1 MNFIYRTKDKEG
13 LDHKGE
19 IEAADQRAA
28 ATLLHKRGFVVLAL
42 KPKSETEGGSLLD
55 RFFSR
60 VTFSDLVDLTR
71 QLATMVGAGLVV
83 SEALDILQ
91 DQQSNKVF
99 KKTLE
104 EISSDVK
111 GGLTLGQAMSKHP
124 QVFPVLYVNLIKSG
138 ETAGKIDQVLLR
150 MADNLEKQREFKARV
165 KGAMIYPV
173 VVITM
178 MIGVMFLMF
187 AFVIPRLTAIYT
199 QSSMQLPLP
208 TRILITVSNL
218 TAGYWYVIILIII
231 TIILIFKRWKQTP
244 EGHLSHDKLLLRL
257 PLMGNLTTNVN
268 LADFTRTFGLLVSAG
283 IPLLEAINIVEG
295 VTGNQVFKNSLK
307 QAYVG
312 VERGLPFSNM
322 VSGDPFP
329 RIVGQM
335 VRVGE
340 ETGKMDEVFFKL
352 SAYFET
358 ESDNLVK
365 NLTTAIEPIVLVI
378 LGLGVAFLVISI
390 ILPIYN
396 LTSSF

>member
-1 MNFIYRTKDKEG
+1 MNFIYHTKDKDG
-13 LDHKGE
+13 ADHKGE
-19 IEAADQRAA
+19 IEASDQRAA
-28 ATLLHKRGFVVLAL
+28 AMLLHKRGFVVISLNS
-42 KPKSETEGGSLLD
+42 KSEELGSNLFD
-55 RFFSR
+55 RFLSR
-60 VTFSDLVDLTR
+60 VTFSDLVALTR
-71 QLATMVGAGLVV
+71 QLATMVEAGLVV
-83 SEALDILQ
+83 SQALDILQ
-91 DQQSNKVF
+91 DQQSNKVL
-99 KKTLE
+99 KKALE

-111 GGLTLGQAMSKHP
+111 GGLTLGQATSKHP
-124 QVFPVLYVNLIKSG
+124 QIFPNLYVNLIKSG

-150 MADNLEKQREFKARV
+150 MADNLEKQREFQARV
-165 KGAMIYPV
+165 KGAMIYPI

-199 QSSMQLPLP
+199 QSSIQLPLP
-208 TRILITVSNL
+208 TRILIAISNF
-218 TAGYWYVIILIII
+218 TAGYWYLIILVVI
-231 TIILIFKRWKQTP
+231 TIFLIFKRWKETP
-244 EGHLSHDKLLLRL
+244 EGHLSYDKFLLKL
-257 PLMGNLTTNVN
+257 PLIGNLTTNVN

-295 VTGNQVFKNSLK
+295 VIGNQVFKNSLK

-322 VSGDPFP
+322 VSTAPFP

-352 SAYFET
+352 SAYFES

-378 LGLGVAFLVISI
+378 LGLAVAFLVISI

>member
-1 MNFIYRTKDKEG
+1 MNFVYRTKDKEG

-42 KPKSETEGGSLLD
+42 NPKSETVGGNLWD
-55 RFFSR
+55 RFLSR
-60 VTFSDLVDLTR
+60 VTFSDLVVLTR

-83 SEALDILQ
+83 SQSLDILQ
-91 DQQSNKVF
+91 DQQSNKVL

-111 GGLTLGQAMSKHP
+111 GGLALGQAMSKHS
-124 QVFPVLYVNLIKSG
+124 QVFPELYVNLIKSG

-150 MADNLEKQREFKARV
+150 MADNLEKQREFQGRV
-165 KGAMIYPV
+165 KGAMIYPI

-187 AFVIPRLTAIYT
+187 AFVIPRLTSIYT
-199 QSSMQLPLP
+199 QSNLQLPLP
-208 TRILITVSNL
+208 TRVLIGLSNF
-218 TAGYWYVIILIII
+218 TAGYWYVIILMVV
-231 TIILIFKRWKQTP
+231 TIILIFKRWQGTP
-244 EGHLSHDKLLLRL
+244 EGRLSYDKLQLKL
-257 PLMGNLTTNVN
+257 PLVGNLTTNVN
-268 LADFTRTFGLLVSAG
+268 LADFTRTFGLLISAG

-295 VTGNQVFKNSLK
+295 VTGSQVFKNSLQ

-322 VSGDPFP
+322 VSGPPFP

-365 NLTTAIEPIVLVI
+365 NLTTAIEPIVLVV